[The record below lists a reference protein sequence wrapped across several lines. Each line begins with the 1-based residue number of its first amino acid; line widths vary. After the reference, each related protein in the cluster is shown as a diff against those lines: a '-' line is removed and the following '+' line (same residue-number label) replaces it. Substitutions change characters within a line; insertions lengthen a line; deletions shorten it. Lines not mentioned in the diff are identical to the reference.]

1 MKPQISKCWN
11 HDVRYYRFQNKL
23 GDYTGLVKP
32 ETNWGDVAVLFA
44 SALISL
50 WAAVS
55 AIGG

>member
-1 MKPQISKCWN
+1 MKSIISKCWDHN
-11 HDVRYYRFQNKL
+11 PRYYRFQNRL
-23 GDYTGLVKP
+23 SNYTGLVKP

-55 AIGG
+55 AIGA